1 MRRRNDVLVGAVIL
15 AGILLIIFGTIFLR
29 GTVLGAEKQ
38 EIRARFRN
46 VGSVMKG
53 NDVKLRGVPIGRVE
67 SVELEPDG
75 QAVLITMSLA
85 EGVRLPEDP
94 VVLLSAES
102 FFGDWQA
109 QILPRATYPQ
119 YDYLESPTADVL
131 PGYSLPDMSQLTA
144 VGDEIAQN
152 LRTLS
157 DRFEIAFTEETALN
171 IRRVVE
177 NVQIASEQLNS
188 MMASQKTAIEDVA
201 TNLRQTS
208 ETLGV
213 AAATVQRT
221 FQEVERAI
229 GSGRLEAIIGN
240 VEGTTANTDSLTAE
254 LLRMSGEFERVA
266 ARLDTTL
273 ATGNALASD
282 MQQGRGTLGLLMQ
295 DSTLYLSLVE
305 ANAEL
310 QSLLEDLQ
318 RNPRKYINLRVF

>member
-1 MRRRNDVLVGAVIL
+1 MKRRNDVLVGAVIL
-15 AGILLIIFGTIFLR
+15 AGILLIVFGTIFLR
-29 GTVLGAEKQ
+29 GTVLGAEEQ
-38 EIRARFRN
+38 EIRARFRT
-46 VGSVMKG
+46 VGAVMKG

-67 SVELEPDG
+67 SVELEPDA
-75 QAVLITMSLA
+75 QAVIITMTVA
-85 EGVRLPEDP
+85 EGIRLPADP
-94 VVLLSAES
+94 VVVLSAES

-119 YDYLESPTADVL
+119 YDYLESPTPDVL

-157 DRFEIAFTEETALN
+157 DRFELAFTEETALN

-177 NVQIASEQLNS
+177 NVQIASAQLNT

-201 TNLRQTS
+201 SNLRQTS

-213 AAATVQRT
+213 AAATVERT
-221 FQEVERAI
+221 FAEVESAI
-229 GSGRLEAIIGN
+229 GSGRLDAIIGN
-240 VEGTTANTDSLTAE
+240 VENTTANTDSLTAE
-254 LLRMSGEFERVA
+254 LLRMSADFERVA

-273 ATGNALASD
+273 EAVGSLATN
-282 MQQGRGTLGLLMQ
+282 MQEGRGTLGMLMQ

-305 ANAEL
+305 ANSEL
-310 QSLLEDLQ
+310 QALLEDLQ

>member
-1 MRRRNDVLVGAVIL
+1 MKRRNDVVVGAVIL

-29 GTVLGAEKQ
+29 GTVLGAEEQ
-38 EIRARFRN
+38 EIRARFRTVGN
-46 VGSVMKG
+46 VLKG

-67 SVELEPDG
+67 TVELEPDG
-75 QAVLITMSLA
+75 QAVIVTMTVEA
-85 EGVRLPEDP
+85 GVRLPEDP
-94 VVLLSAES
+94 VVVLSAES

-119 YDYLESPTADVL
+119 YEYLESPTADVL

-157 DRFEIAFTEETALN
+157 DRFELAFTEETALN

-177 NVQIASEQLNS
+177 NVQIASEQLNT
-188 MMASQKTAIEDVA
+188 MMASQKTAVEEVA
-201 TNLRQTS
+201 ANLRQTS
-208 ETLGV
+208 ETLGD
-213 AAATVQRT
+213 AAATVDRT
-221 FQEVERAI
+221 FAEVERAI
-229 GSGRLEAIIGN
+229 GAGRLDAIVAN
-240 VEGTTANTDSLTAE
+240 VEGATANTDSLTAE
-254 LLRMSGEFERVA
+254 LLRMSDEFERVA

-273 ATGNALASD
+273 AAVGDVANS
-282 MQQGRGTLGLLMQ
+282 MQQGRGSLGMLMQ

-305 ANAEL
+305 MNAEL
-310 QSLLEDLQ
+310 QALLVDLQ

>member
-1 MRRRNDVLVGAVIL
+1 
-15 AGILLIIFGTIFLR
+15 
-29 GTVLGAEKQ
+29 VLGAEKQ

-75 QAVLITMSLA
+75 QAVLITMSIA

-229 GSGRLEAIIGN
+229 GSGRLETIIGN

-273 ATGNALASD
+273 ATVNALASD